1 MMTMKTA
8 MSSFDISA
16 ISGELQ
22 SLKGARIN
30 KVFQIATG
38 ELKVVITSKE
48 LGKLALV
55 MERGKRIHLTNY
67 PKPSPKTATTFAMTL
82 RKHIENGII
91 VGVRQM
97 AFDRILE
104 IEIEKKGTF
113 YLVCE
118 LFGKG
123 NIVLTDEELKILAA
137 MKVQRY
143 TGRVLAI
150 WSTYALP
157 PQRVNPLEV
166 SIEEVSEVIKG
177 SDADIVRTLATRLG
191 LGGLYAEEVCLRTG
205 VPKEKMDATD
215 VDIRE
220 VYDEIKKLNTEEKK
234 GYIVFD
240 EEGAI
245 DVLPIKL
252 RMYEDMRQQEFET
265 FSRAADEYFTKF
277 EISRIEG
284 IRDEKFEK
292 AIGELKARLKRQ
304 EETLEK
310 YETQEKASKA
320 AGDLIYQDFRTVE
333 DILQALSEA
342 KRSLSWKEIK
352 ERIDEG
358 KNRSKE
364 ASQIKKI
371 LPKEAAVIIDL
382 DGTDIRLD
390 IRKSAMQNADR
401 YYTKGKKARSKIS
414 GVKKAIEKTNAKIDK
429 LNEKGKE
436 GVKLDEEIPV
446 ERIVRKREWY
456 EKFRWFFSSDGFLVL
471 GGRDATSNEML
482 VKRHMENH
490 DIFVHASIHGAPAVV
505 IITEGKDVPE
515 STIQE
520 AYDFAATYSRAWKHS
535 IAALNVFWVRPE
547 QVSKTAEHG
556 EYVSRGAFII
566 RGKKNTGNGIVMAAF
581 GVKMGAE
588 VKILGGPPQAVENT
602 SDYSISLAP
611 GRTKSKEA
619 AEEVKRR
626 ILEEAKEEDK
636 EEIKKI
642 NISDIQV
649 LLPAGGSEIV
659 KKKRM

>member
-1 MMTMKTA
+1 MKTA

-30 KVFQIATG
+30 KVFQIAPG
-38 ELKVVITSKE
+38 ELKVVLTSKE

-91 VGVRQM
+91 IGVRQM

-143 TGRVLAI
+143 TGRALAI

-166 SIEEVSEVIKG
+166 SIEEISEVIRG

-191 LGGLYAEEVCLRTG
+191 LGGLYAEEVCLRAG

-215 VDIRE
+215 GDIE
-220 VYDEIKKLNTEEKK
+220 EIYDEIKKLDSGGKK

-277 EISRIEG
+277 EIKRIEG

-292 AIGELKARLKRQ
+292 ALGELKARLKRQ

-310 YETQEKASKA
+310 YEKQEKASKA

-333 DILQALSEA
+333 DILRALSDA

-358 KNRSKE
+358 KDRSKE

-371 LPKEAAVIIDL
+371 LPKEATVIIDL

-390 IRKSAMQNADR
+390 IRKSATQNADR

-490 DIFVHASIHGAPAVV
+490 DIFVHAVIHGAPTVV

-520 AYDFAATYSRAWKHS
+520 AFDFAATYSRAWKHN

-581 GVKMGAE
+581 GVKMGGD

-602 SDYSISLAP
+602 SDYSINLSP

-649 LLPAGGSEIV
+649 LLPAGGCEVV
-659 KKKRM
+659 KKGK